1 MLLTTQY
8 LPISQPPLIFLT
20 VLLII
25 LFAPIIMG
33 RLRIPHIIGLV
44 LAGVLIGPYGLHVLE
59 RDASFSLFGFVGLF
73 YIMFLAGL
81 EMDMEGLRRSRGR
94 VLLFGVLT
102 FLLPFVLTYFMAVEL
117 LGYTQMASLLLGCL
131 MASNT
136 LVAYPI
142 VGRYGL
148 GRHAATTLS
157 VGATMTSL
165 FFALVSLATIVNQF
179 EGASGPGFWLWFAV
193 KFAAYCAGTIFLIP
207 RLTRWF
213 LRRYSDA
220 VMQFVFVLSV
230 LFLCG
235 ALSQMIGLE
244 GIFGAFVAGLI
255 LNRFIPKVSPLMNR
269 LEFTGNALF
278 IPYFL
283 IGVGMLSD
291 LHLLFEGG
299 RILLVVAC
307 ITFFGTAGKALAA
320 YLAGWLLRFDRQ
332 ARHLMFG
339 LTSAHAAG
347 SIAMV
352 MVGLRIQVAPGEYL
366 FGDEVLNGIVIMI
379 LFTCVIS
386 SLVTEYAAKH
396 IVLAEKEQPQEDAG
410 VQDETVL
417 IPVKYPEYANRLT
430 NLALLMR
437 NPKRDHD
444 LVALSVV
451 YDDANIDRQRAE
463 GCKLL
468 EQVTSYAA
476 SADVKMHSQLR
487 VATNIANGIMH
498 AFKEFRATEVVIG
511 MHMHFSDSTTFWGKF
526 HQSLFN
532 GLSRQIIMARL
543 MQPLSTLRRIVVC
556 VPSRAQ
562 FEPGFYRWLERLSR
576 LAENLDCRIAYHGR
590 QDTLTRIRQYELNH
604 HESVR
609 AEYVEME
616 NWNELPT
623 LAAQIKED
631 HIFVVV
637 TARKGTVSF
646 KNAMER
652 LPEELTKYFSGK
664 NLMIIFPDQFGE
676 DKTDVMTFAEPQH
689 VEDRSA
695 YEAVLGWLYH
705 NLYHRLAVAAKK
717 IIRKT
722 KKK

>member
-102 FLLPFVLTYFMAVEL
+102 FLLPFVLTCFMAVEL

-283 IGVGMLSD
+283 IGVGMLID

-352 MVGLRIQVAPGEYL
+352 MVGLRIQVARAS
-366 FGDEVLNGIVIMI
+366 
-379 LFTCVIS
+379 IS
-386 SLVTEYAAKH
+386 SVTRCS
-396 IVLAEKEQPQEDAG
+396 
-410 VQDETVL
+410 T
-417 IPVKYPEYANRLT
+417 
-430 NLALLMR
+430 
-437 NPKRDHD
+437 
-444 LVALSVV
+444 
-451 YDDANIDRQRAE
+451 
-463 GCKLL
+463 
-468 EQVTSYAA
+468 A
-476 SADVKMHSQLR
+476 SS
-487 VATNIANGIMH
+487 
-498 AFKEFRATEVVIG
+498 
-511 MHMHFSDSTTFWGKF
+511 S
-526 HQSLFN
+526 
-532 GLSRQIIMARL
+532 
-543 MQPLSTLRRIVVC
+543 
-556 VPSRAQ
+556 
-562 FEPGFYRWLERLSR
+562 
-576 LAENLDCRIAYHGR
+576 
-590 QDTLTRIRQYELNH
+590 
-604 HESVR
+604 
-609 AEYVEME
+609 
-616 NWNELPT
+616 
-623 LAAQIKED
+623 
-631 HIFVVV
+631 
-637 TARKGTVSF
+637 
-646 KNAMER
+646 
-652 LPEELTKYFSGK
+652 
-664 NLMIIFPDQFGE
+664 
-676 DKTDVMTFAEPQH
+676 
-689 VEDRSA
+689 
-695 YEAVLGWLYH
+695 
-705 NLYHRLAVAAKK
+705 
-717 IIRKT
+717 
-722 KKK
+722 

>member
-73 YIMFLAGL
+73 YIMFLAAL

-283 IGVGMLSD
+283 IGVGMLID

-352 MVGLRIQVAPGEYL
+352 MVGMNILVGKNTYL
-366 FGDEVLNGIVIMI
+366 VDDDMLNGVVIMI
-379 LFTCVIS
+379 LCTCIIS
-386 SLVTEYAAKH
+386 SLLTDWSSRM
-396 IVLAEKEQPQEDAG
+396 IVLRDKELPEAE
-410 VQDETVL
+410 DEKSANDEKIL
-417 IPVKYPEYANRLT
+417 IPVRYPEYADNLMSLAFLVRNQKLNRG
-430 NLALLMR
+430 
-437 NPKRDHD
+437 
-444 LVALSVV
+444 LVCLNVV
-451 YDDANIDRQRAE
+451 YEDKDMRYNQEQGKR
-463 GCKLL
+463 LL
-468 EQVTSYAA
+468 EHCSQIAAATDVLTQTQVRIAA
-476 SADVKMHSQLR
+476 
-487 VATNIANGIMH
+487 NIANGIKH
-498 AFKEFRATEVVIG
+498 AFNEFQCSEIIIG
-511 MHMHFSDSTTFWGKF
+511 MHMHPERSPKFWGEF

-532 GLSRQIIMARL
+532 GLSRQIIMARIR
-543 MQPLSTLRRIVVC
+543 QPLNTIRRIQVA
-556 VPSRAQ
+556 VPSRAE
-562 FEPGFYRWLERLSR
+562 FEPGFYRWVERLSR
-576 LAENLDCRIAYHGR
+576 MARNLDCRIQFHGR
-590 QDTLTRIRQYELNH
+590 MEALSLINEFIKNRYPEVRSDYTLMNH
-604 HESVR
+604 
-609 AEYVEME
+609 
-616 NWNELPT
+616 WNEMP
-623 LAAQIKED
+623 QIASQIAPD
-631 HIFVVV
+631 HMFVVV
-637 TARKGTVSF
+637 TARKGTVSH
-646 KNAMER
+646 KTALER
-652 LPEELTKYFSGK
+652 LPEELTRFFSGT
-664 NLMIIFPDQFGE
+664 NLMIIFPDQHGDASGE
-676 DKTDVMTFAEPQH
+676 HLTFAEPQH
-689 VEDRSA
+689 QEEESA
-695 YEAVLGWLYH
+695 YEMMSRWLKRH
-705 NLYHRLAVAAKK
+705 FKF
-717 IIRKT
+717 
-722 KKK
+722 

>member
-283 IGVGMLSD
+283 IGVGMLID

-352 MVGLRIQVAPGEYL
+352 MVGMNILVGKNTYL
-366 FGDEVLNGIVIMI
+366 VDDDMLNGVVIMI
-379 LFTCVIS
+379 LCTCIIS
-386 SLVTEYAAKH
+386 SLLTDWSSRKIILRDKE
-396 IVLAEKEQPQEDAG
+396 LPEAE
-410 VQDETVL
+410 DEKSANDEKIL
-417 IPVKYPEYANRLT
+417 IPVRYPEYADNLMSLAFLVRNQKLNRG
-430 NLALLMR
+430 
-437 NPKRDHD
+437 
-444 LVALSVV
+444 LVCLNVV
-451 YDDANIDRQRAE
+451 YEDKDMRYNQEQGKR
-463 GCKLL
+463 LL
-468 EQVTSYAA
+468 EHCSQIAAATDVLTQTQVRIAA
-476 SADVKMHSQLR
+476 
-487 VATNIANGIMH
+487 NIANGIKH
-498 AFKEFRATEVVIG
+498 AFNEFQCSEIIIG
-511 MHMHFSDSTTFWGKF
+511 MHMHPERSPKFWGEF

-532 GLSRQIIMARL
+532 GLSRQIIMARIR
-543 MQPLSTLRRIVVC
+543 QPLNTIRRIQVA
-556 VPSRAQ
+556 VPSRAE
-562 FEPGFYRWLERLSR
+562 FEPGFYRWVERLSR
-576 LAENLDCRIAYHGR
+576 MARNLDCRIQFHGR
-590 QDTLTRIRQYELNH
+590 MEALSLINEFIKNRYPEVRSDYTLMNH
-604 HESVR
+604 
-609 AEYVEME
+609 
-616 NWNELPT
+616 WNEMP
-623 LAAQIKED
+623 QIASQIAPD
-631 HIFVVV
+631 HMFVVV
-637 TARKGTVSF
+637 TARKGTVSH
-646 KNAMER
+646 KTALER
-652 LPEELTKYFSGK
+652 LPEELTRFFSGT
-664 NLMIIFPDQFGE
+664 NLMIIFPDQHGDASGE
-676 DKTDVMTFAEPQH
+676 HLTFAEPQH
-689 VEDRSA
+689 QEEESA
-695 YEAVLGWLYH
+695 YEMMSRWLKRH
-705 NLYHRLAVAAKK
+705 FKF
-717 IIRKT
+717 
-722 KKK
+722 